1 LLLGDKP
8 GRGNEHAGR
17 YNCPH
22 VAVGTQGVFRMSSTV
37 ISRHGSIGR
46 RLALVLSCILGL
58 SLFASVL
65 AVGQL
70 RSLGAEVED
79 MLGSSLK
86 VERAVTDWL
95 RHTTAGIQRA
105 AAIAKSSDASLVEYF
120 APASASSI
128 QQTNELQKQIEAA
141 LDSPEERALFARI
154 GELRKT
160 YLAARDD
167 VNKAKKSGDVEGA
180 AKVFAEKFEP
190 TSKDY
195 LEAVTQL
202 GQRQRAQ
209 LDASAIKVEALRSRT
224 VWLLVGCTALAL
236 VVGIALSVVLT
247 RSITGPLR
255 EAERSARA
263 IADMDLTGE
272 PQRHYGNDET
282 GQLLR
287 AVDAMRTAL
296 RGALQEVRSV
306 VDNISTASTQIASGN
321 SDLSARTEQAASNLE
336 ETASAM
342 EELTS
347 TVRHSADSAAQANQ
361 LTNSAADVAR
371 RGGKVVGQVVA
382 TMTDIQQ
389 SSKKI
394 GDIIGTIDGIA
405 FQTNILA
412 LNAAVE
418 AARAGEQGRGFAV
431 VAGEVRTLAQRSAE
445 AAREI
450 KALIGASVDKV
461 EAGTRL
467 VDDAG
472 STMTEIVDSVQR
484 VTDIVGEISTASN
497 EQSQGI
503 GQINMAV
510 ADLDKMT
517 QQNAA
522 LVEESTAAAESLK
535 DQAARLSSV
544 VATFRLN

>member
-1 LLLGDKP
+1 MTSFSAA
-8 GRGNEHAGR
+8 R
-17 YNCPH
+17 
-22 VAVGTQGVFRMSSTV
+22 Q
-37 ISRHGSIGR
+37 GSIGR

-58 SLFASVL
+58 SVFSSLV
-65 AVGQL
+65 AVWQL
-70 RSLGAEVED
+70 RALGAEVED
-79 MLGSSLK
+79 MLERSLK
-86 VERAVTDWL
+86 VERAAVDWM
-95 RHTTAGIQRA
+95 RNTSSGVQRA
-105 AAIAKSSDASLVEYF
+105 AAIAKSSDPSLIEYF
-120 APASASSI
+120 APATAAAIKETS
-128 QQTNELQKQIEAA
+128 ELQKQIETA
-141 LDSPEERALFARI
+141 LDSPEERELFARI
-154 GELRKT
+154 GEQRKA
-160 YLAARDD
+160 YLAAREE
-167 VNKAKKSGDVEGA
+167 VSKAKKAGDAEGA
-180 AKVFAEKFEP
+180 AKLFADRFEP
-190 TSKDY
+190 ASKTY
-195 LEAVTQL
+195 LDAVASL
-202 GQRQRAQ
+202 AQRQREQ
-209 LDASAIKVEALRSRT
+209 LDASARQVEALRERT

-236 VVGIALSVVLT
+236 VAGIALSVVLT
-247 RSITGPLR
+247 RGITGPLR

-272 PQRHYGNDET
+272 AQRHYGNDET

-287 AVDAMRTAL
+287 AIDAMRDAL
-296 RGALQEVRSV
+296 RRALQEVRSV
-306 VDNISTASTQIASGN
+306 VDNISTASAEIATGN
-321 SDLSARTEQAASNLE
+321 LDLSSRTEQAASNLE

-342 EELTS
+342 EELTG

-361 LTNSAADVAR
+361 LTGSAADVAR
-371 RGGKVVGQVVA
+371 RGGNVVAQVVN

-389 SSKKI
+389 SSHKI

-450 KALIGASVDKV
+450 KALIGASVDRV
-461 EAGTRL
+461 EAGSRL
-467 VDDAG
+467 VADAG
-472 STMTEIVDSVQR
+472 STMNEIVDSVQR
-484 VTDIVGEISTASN
+484 VTDIVGEISTATQ

-503 GQINMAV
+503 GQINLAV

-522 LVEESTAAAESLK
+522 LVEQSTAAAESLK
-535 DQAARLSSV
+535 EQASRLSSV

>member
-1 LLLGDKP
+1 
-8 GRGNEHAGR
+8 
-17 YNCPH
+17 
-22 VAVGTQGVFRMSSTV
+22 MSST
-37 ISRHGSIGR
+37 SFTRKGSIGR
-46 RLALVLSCILGL
+46 RLALVLSAILGL
-58 SLFASVL
+58 LLFSSAVAVWQL
-65 AVGQL
+65 RAVG
-70 RSLGAEVED
+70 AEMED
-79 MLGSSLK
+79 MLENSLQ
-86 VERAVTDWL
+86 VERAASDWM
-95 RHTTAGIQRA
+95 RNTSSGVQRA
-105 AAIAKSSDASLVEYF
+105 AAIAKSTDPSLIEYF
-120 APASASSI
+120 APATAAAI
-128 QQTNELQKQIEAA
+128 KETTELQKQIEAS
-141 LDSPEERALFARI
+141 LDTPAERELFARI
-154 GELRKT
+154 GELRKA
-160 YLAARDD
+160 YLASREE
-167 VNKAKKSGDVEGA
+167 VSKAKKAGDAEGA
-180 AKVFAEKFEP
+180 AKLFAEKFDP
-190 TSKDY
+190 ASKSY
-195 LEAVTQL
+195 LDAVGELTAS
-202 GQRQRAQ
+202 QRAE
-209 LDASAIKVEALRSRT
+209 LDRSAAKVEALRSRT
-224 VWLLVGCTALAL
+224 VWLLALCTGLAL
-236 VVGIALSVVLT
+236 GVGVVLSVLLS

-272 PQRHYGNDET
+272 PQRSYPNDET
-282 GQLLR
+282 GQLLH
-287 AVDAMRTAL
+287 AIDAMREAL
-296 RGALQEVRSV
+296 RRALQDVRSV
-306 VDNISTASTQIASGN
+306 VDNISTASTQIATGN
-321 SDLSARTEQAASNLE
+321 MDLSARTEQTASNLE

-361 LTNSAADVAR
+361 LSTSAAHVAR
-371 RGGKVVGQVVA
+371 RGGEVVAQVVT
-382 TMTDIQQ
+382 TMNDIQT

-450 KALIGASVDKV
+450 KTLIGASVDRV

-467 VDDAG
+467 VSDAG
-472 STMTEIVDSVQR
+472 STMNEIVESVQR

-503 GQINMAV
+503 GQINVAV

-535 DQAARLSSV
+535 DQAARLSEV
-544 VATFRLN
+544 VSTFRLR

>member
-1 LLLGDKP
+1 
-8 GRGNEHAGR
+8 
-17 YNCPH
+17 
-22 VAVGTQGVFRMSSTV
+22 MSSTV

-46 RLALVLSCILGL
+46 RLARVLSCILGL
-58 SLFASVL
+58 SVFASVV
-65 AVGQL
+65 AVWQL
-70 RSLGAEVED
+70 RALGAEVDD
-79 MLGSSLK
+79 MLGNSLK
-86 VERAVTDWL
+86 VERAATDWL
-95 RHTTAGIQRA
+95 RHTTAGVQRA
-105 AAIAKSSDASLVEYF
+105 AAIAKSSDPSLVEYF

-128 QQTNELQKQIEAA
+128 QQTNELQKQIEAS
-141 LDSPEERALFARI
+141 LDSPDERALFARI

-167 VNKAKKSGDVEGA
+167 VNKAKKAGDVEGA
-180 AKVFAEKFEP
+180 AQVFAQRFEP

-195 LEAVTQL
+195 LDAVANL

-209 LDASAIKVEALRSRT
+209 LDASALKVEALRART
-224 VWLLVGCTALAL
+224 VWLLVGCSALAL
-236 VVGIALSVVLT
+236 VVGIALSVGLT

-287 AVDAMRTAL
+287 AVDAMRAAL

-361 LTNSAADVAR
+361 LTHSAADVAR
-371 RGGKVVGQVVA
+371 RGGNVVGQVVA

-467 VDDAG
+467 VGDAG
-472 STMTEIVDSVQR
+472 NTMTEIVDSVQR

-503 GQINMAV
+503 GQINVAV

-535 DQAARLSSV
+535 EQASRLASV

>member
-1 LLLGDKP
+1 
-8 GRGNEHAGR
+8 
-17 YNCPH
+17 
-22 VAVGTQGVFRMSSTV
+22 MSSTA
-37 ISRHGSIGR
+37 IARQGSIGR

-58 SLFASVL
+58 SLFSSVV
-65 AVGQL
+65 AVWQL

-79 MLGSSLK
+79 MLGRSLK
-86 VERAVTDWL
+86 VERAAADWM
-95 RHTTAGIQRA
+95 RNTSSGVQRA

-120 APASASSI
+120 APASAAAIKETS
-128 QQTNELQKQIEAA
+128 ELQKQIETA
-141 LDSPEERALFARI
+141 LDSPEERELFARI
-154 GELRKT
+154 GEQRKA
-160 YLAARDD
+160 YLAAREE
-167 VNKAKKSGDVEGA
+167 VSKAKKEGDADGA
-180 AKVFAEKFEP
+180 AKLFADRFEP
-190 TSKDY
+190 ASRTY
-195 LEAVTQL
+195 LDAVASL
-202 GQRQRAQ
+202 AQRQREQ
-209 LDASAIKVEALRSRT
+209 LDASAQRVEALRART
-224 VWLLVGCTALAL
+224 VWLLVGCTLLAL
-236 VVGIALSVVLT
+236 GAGIALSVVLT

-272 PQRHYGNDET
+272 AQRHYGSDET
-282 GQLLR
+282 GHLLR
-287 AVDAMRTAL
+287 AIDAMRDAL
-296 RGALQEVRSV
+296 RRALQEVRGV
-306 VDNISTASTQIASGN
+306 VDNISTASAEIASGN
-321 SDLSARTEQAASNLE
+321 MDLSARTEQAASNLE

-361 LTNSAADVAR
+361 LTSSAANVAR
-371 RGGKVVGQVVA
+371 RGGDVVAQVVS
-382 TMTDIQQ
+382 TMTEIHA
-389 SSKKI
+389 SSQKI

-461 EAGTRL
+461 ATGARL
-467 VDDAG
+467 VGDAG

-484 VTDIVGEISTASN
+484 VTDIVGEISTASG

-503 GQINMAV
+503 GQINQAV

-522 LVEESTAAAESLK
+522 LVEQSTAAAESLK
-535 DQAARLSSV
+535 EQASRLSSV

>member
-1 LLLGDKP
+1 MP
-8 GRGNEHAGR
+8 
-17 YNCPH
+17 
-22 VAVGTQGVFRMSSTV
+22 STA
-37 ISRHGSIGR
+37 IARQGSIGR

-58 SLFASVL
+58 SLFASVV
-65 AVGQL
+65 AVWQL
-70 RSLGAEVED
+70 RSLGREVDD

-86 VERAVTDWL
+86 VERAATDWM
-95 RHTTAGIQRA
+95 RNTTSGVQRA
-105 AAIAKSSDASLVEYF
+105 AAIAKSSDPSLIEYF
-120 APASASSI
+120 APATAASI
-128 QQTNELQKQIEAA
+128 KETNELQKQIEAS
-141 LDSPEERALFARI
+141 LDSPEERELFNRI
-154 GELRKT
+154 GEMRKA
-160 YLAARDD
+160 YLAAREE
-167 VNKAKKSGDVEGA
+167 VSAAKKAGDAEGA
-180 AKVFAEKFEP
+180 AKLFAEKFEP
-190 TSKDY
+190 ASKTYID
-195 LEAVTQL
+195 AVSSL
-202 GQRQRAQ
+202 AKRQREQ
-209 LDASAIKVEALRSRT
+209 LDASAVKVEALRSRT
-224 VWLLVGCTALAL
+224 VWLLVGCTLLAL
-236 VVGIALSVVLT
+236 VAGTALSVVLT
-247 RSITGPLR
+247 RGITGPLR
-255 EAERSARA
+255 EAERAARA

-272 PQRHYGNDET
+272 PQRAYGNDET

-287 AVDAMRTAL
+287 AIDAMREAL

-321 SDLSARTEQAASNLE
+321 LDLSARTEQAASNLE

-361 LTNSAADVAR
+361 LTSSATHVAR
-371 RGGKVVGQVVA
+371 RGGDVVAQVVS
-382 TMTDIQQ
+382 TMTEIHA
-389 SSKKI
+389 SSQKI

-461 EAGTRL
+461 EAGARL
-467 VDDAG
+467 VGDAG

-484 VTDIVGEISTASN
+484 VTDIVGEISTASH

-503 GQINMAV
+503 GQINQAV

-535 DQAARLSSV
+535 EQAGRLSGV